1 MERLQKVIAESGYT
15 SRRKAE
21 ELITQGRVS
30 VDGIVIKELGTKV
43 TGEEDIMVDGETL
56 KREEHVYYLL
66 NKPIGVVSTVKD
78 EKGRKSVVDLIKTTK
93 RIYPIGRLDYN
104 TTGLLLLTN
113 DGELDNLLS
122 HPTSHIE
129 KTYVAHINHA
139 ILTEDIYKLK
149 DGIMIDDM
157 ICKPTR
163 VKVRSI
169 DKKKDTST
177 IEITIVEGRNHIVKR
192 LFESLGYKVTK
203 LNRTQYDFLTIDDVP
218 VGTYRTLT
226 LKEVHKLYAS
236 QTTNK

>member
-93 RIYPIGRLDYN
+93 RIYPIGRFQH
-104 TTGLLLLTN
+104 GLHAHSETRERSCGSPNAACL
-113 DGELDNLLS
+113 
-122 HPTSHIE
+122 HI
-129 KTYVAHINHA
+129 
-139 ILTEDIYKLK
+139 
-149 DGIMIDDM
+149 
-157 ICKPTR
+157 
-163 VKVRSI
+163 
-169 DKKKDTST
+169 
-177 IEITIVEGRNHIVKR
+177 
-192 LFESLGYKVTK
+192 
-203 LNRTQYDFLTIDDVP
+203 
-218 VGTYRTLT
+218 
-226 LKEVHKLYAS
+226 
-236 QTTNK
+236 